1 MRVYK
6 VSPIVKYSPFF
17 KLTYVSKEDFSVGD
31 IVLIDFNKREIFAVV
46 LETYSLKDAK
56 VEIRKADFQTKK
68 IEKKLSETQEN
79 FLDKDL
85 FKVLKDFSDKFLISV
100 GELVYFIYGEDLA
113 ANPDPR
119 GSGENIEYFPDD
131 LSLKAQKSK
140 IDENIFRGNKIF
152 KEIIHNK
159 YETLTIKDF
168 NFDKYLEFQAPHISK
183 LDLLFEILKVKEI
196 FKKIILETDF
206 LGVVEQNFLDENL
219 FKGKLFGKI
228 KIEVNE
234 KNNKAKK
241 FLVKTGRDKNGE
253 EEILAK
259 EAVAK
264 ISSTTSPSAKTF
276 IFVLSHGY
284 ADRIFCN
291 DCKKAY
297 DCENCGGAY
306 SVLNEEEGRFL
317 FCKNCKHKKILQDDQ
332 YLICKHCGSWRIFPF
347 GIGGQKVKEF
357 LETTPDPSF
366 KSRGIQL
373 IDESQKKLSA
383 KKIIGEIKNFMQSES
398 GVLVGSLRTLHVLKG
413 LGATLDKS
421 FIVSTGPIVRGKY
434 FDSDEKL
441 LKLISEIENIS
452 KEVYI
457 NKRDGDEISLENYK
471 DKAKFIKEEIVF
483 RKKHNL
489 PPATKVLSLIFNFRN
504 KRHVDKF
511 ILQDISLFKPAGEI
525 KKGQNFIYYWFVK
538 RESEILET
546 REVLR
551 QFGDVFLANTIIEQS
566 VLGKK

>member
-1 MRVYK
+1 V
-6 VSPIVKYSPFF
+6 
-17 KLTYVSKEDFSVGD
+17 TE
-31 IVLIDFNKREIFAVV
+31 
-46 LETYSLKDAK
+46 
-56 VEIRKADFQTKK
+56 
-68 IEKKLSETQEN
+68 
-79 FLDKDL
+79 
-85 FKVLKDFSDKFLISV
+85 
-100 GELVYFIYGEDLA
+100 
-113 ANPDPR
+113 
-119 GSGENIEYFPDD
+119 
-131 LSLKAQKSK
+131 
-140 IDENIFRGNKIF
+140 
-152 KEIIHNK
+152 
-159 YETLTIKDF
+159 
-168 NFDKYLEFQAPHISK
+168 
-183 LDLLFEILKVKEI
+183 
-196 FKKIILETDF
+196 
-206 LGVVEQNFLDENL
+206 
-219 FKGKLFGKI
+219 GKLFGKI
-228 KIEVNE
+228 KIEVKE
-234 KNNKAKK
+234 KSEKAKK

-253 EEILAK
+253 EEILAQ
-259 EAVAK
+259 EALAK
-264 ISSTTSPSAKTF
+264 ISSSNSPSAKTF

-291 DCKKAY
+291 DCKKSY
-297 DCENCGGAY
+297 DCENCEGAY

-357 LETTPDPSF
+357 LE
-366 KSRGIQL
+366 KEGVNNINL

-383 KKIIGEIKNFMQSES
+383 KKIIEQVKDFIQTPG
-398 GVLVGSLRTLHVLKG
+398 GLLVGSLRTLKVLQHINEKV
-413 LGATLDKS
+413 DQS
-421 FIVSTGPIVRGKY
+421 FVVSTGPIVRGKY

-489 PPATKVLSLIFNFRN
+489 PPATKVLSLIFNYKN

-511 ILQDISLFKPAGEI
+511 VLQNISLFKPAGEI
-525 KKGQNFIYYWFVK
+525 KKGRNFIYFWFVN
-538 RESEILET
+538 RESEILQT

-551 QFGDVFLANTIIEQS
+551 QFGDVFLANTIVEQS